1 MRGQESVWAGHRL
14 WSQFSSSPCLAA
26 ASYCM
31 QQQAIVSTCS
41 TELLNLPIASNY
53 LGAVHILRKHIL
65 GSLNTLG
72 GVVST
77 W

>member
-1 MRGQESVWAGHRL
+1 MHLALQISVFWRAQFRSGNTGQNAISVNPVVQKGDPL
-14 WSQFSSSPCLAA
+14 S
-26 ASYCM
+26 
-31 QQQAIVSTCS
+31 
-41 TELLNLPIASNY
+41 NLHIQII
-53 LGAVHILRKHIL
+53 LGAVHILRKNIL

>member
-1 MRGQESVWAGHRL
+1 MYLLTSLGST
-14 WSQFSSSPCLAA
+14 PPNCLLL
-26 ASYCM
+26 
-31 QQQAIVSTCS
+31 CS
-41 TELLNLPIASNY
+41 TEHSIITQGGPQER

>member
-1 MRGQESVWAGHRL
+1 MTVFKL
-14 WSQFSSSPCLAA
+14 TVLSSSL
-26 ASYCM
+26 YI
-31 QQQAIVSTCS
+31 IVHLFVKHSVHGLS
-41 TELLNLPIASNY
+41 L

-72 GVVST
+72 GVVSA

>member
-1 MRGQESVWAGHRL
+1 MLRSGSEEGITSQAG
-14 WSQFSSSPCLAA
+14 SYKTTADTSTQNNQFKYEKA
-26 ASYCM
+26 M
-31 QQQAIVSTCS
+31 D
-41 TELLNLPIASNY
+41 

-72 GVVST
+72 GVVSV